1 MDERTLSEQEFADYY
16 NIGYG
21 LNKMSPEM
29 AQLITD
35 TKTRSPQLDALK
47 AGIEISREA
56 EREKSHLP
64 DWLKE
69 DWFKE
74 DAKDMTHNKD
84 KDKDTEPERD

>member
-1 MDERTLSEQEFADYY
+1 MDGRTLSEQEFADYY

-21 LNKMSPEM
+21 LNKVSPEM
-29 AQLITD
+29 AELITN

-47 AGIEISREA
+47 AGIDISREA

-74 DAKDMTHNKD
+74 DGRDMTKGKD
-84 KDKDTEPERD
+84 KESEPERDDH

>member
-1 MDERTLSEQEFADYY
+1 MDGKTLSEQEFADYY

-29 AQLITD
+29 AELITN

-56 EREKSHLP
+56 ERERSHLP

-74 DAKDMTHNKD
+74 DARDITKGKD
-84 KDKDTEPERD
+84 KENEHERDDH

>member
-1 MDERTLSEQEFADYY
+1 MENRFLSEQEFADYY

-21 LNKMSPEM
+21 LNKVSPEM
-29 AQLITD
+29 ADLIVN

-47 AGIEISREA
+47 AGIEISREP
-56 EREKSHLP
+56 EREKDYLP

-74 DAKDMTHNKD
+74 DSKDITQSREKD
-84 KDKDTEPERD
+84 IEPDREDY

>member
-1 MDERTLSEQEFADYY
+1 MDERTLSDQEFADYY

-21 LNKMSPEM
+21 INKLSPEM
-29 AQLITD
+29 AELIVH

-47 AGIEISREA
+47 AGIEISREP
-56 EREKSHLP
+56 EKEKSYLP

-74 DAKDMTHNKD
+74 DAKDMTKGKD
-84 KDKDTEPERD
+84 RDEPEREH